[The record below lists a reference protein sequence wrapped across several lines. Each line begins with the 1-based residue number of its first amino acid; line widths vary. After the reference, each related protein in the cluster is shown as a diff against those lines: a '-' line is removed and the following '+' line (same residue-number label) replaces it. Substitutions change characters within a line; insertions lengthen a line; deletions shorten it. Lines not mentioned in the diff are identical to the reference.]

1 MHIGSKYLAI
11 ALAVAVP
18 LAGCS
23 DADGPTE
30 GSAPTTSTATL
41 ASTLA
46 ESDELSTLA
55 QALTTTGLA
64 SVFDGP
70 GAYTVLAPSDAAFA
84 ELPESVVA
92 SDEQRA
98 VIVALLRNHI
108 VPGQLDAASIAEAIA
123 AKQGP
128 VEMRTLGGGTVSFA
142 MDGDALT
149 VSAGEERATVD
160 KAGEVIASNGVVLPI
175 DGLLAEPPVPEQ
187 GGGETVAAQ

>member
-1 MHIGSKYLAI
+1 MRIGLKSVAI

-23 DADGPTE
+23 EADGPTE
-30 GSAPTTSTATL
+30 GSAPATSTATL

-46 ESDELSTLA
+46 GSDDLGTLA
-55 QALTTTGLA
+55 KAVTETGLA

-84 ELPESVVA
+84 ELPQGMVA

-98 VIVALLRNHI
+98 VMVALLRNHI
-108 VPGQLDAASIAEAIA
+108 VPGQLDAKSIAEAIA

-128 VEMRTLGGGTVSFA
+128 VEMRTLGGGKVSFA
-142 MDGDALT
+142 MEGDALT
-149 VSAGEERATVD
+149 VSAGEERATID
-160 KAGEVIASNGVVLPI
+160 QAGEVIASNGVVLPI
-175 DGLLAEPPVPEQ
+175 DGLLAAPPVPEPA
-187 GGGETVAAQ
+187 GGGTVAAQ